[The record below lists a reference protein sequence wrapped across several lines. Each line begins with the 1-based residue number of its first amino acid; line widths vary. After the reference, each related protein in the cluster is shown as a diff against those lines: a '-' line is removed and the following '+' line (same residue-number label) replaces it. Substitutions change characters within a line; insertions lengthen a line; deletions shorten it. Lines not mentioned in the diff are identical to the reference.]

1 MTVISILQ
9 INFDLTTI
17 AAILTVVGYSVND
30 TVVLFDRIRENLKIY
45 NELFTTITVDKNTD
59 EYWVEAIDLYFSL
72 SEEKKETL
80 MKIIK
85 QTMIDTISNV
95 LGVIDG
101 NSTLDNFSK
110 ELTLYVEEM
119 ENDGELQ
126 DLFLEFIEE
135 INE

>member
-1 MTVISILQ
+1 MNEDFIKALYKSI
-9 INFDLTTI
+9 II
-17 AAILTVVGYSVND
+17 
-30 TVVLFDRIRENLKIY
+30 ENLKIY
-45 NELFTTITVDKNTD
+45 NELYNTIKVNKNTD
-59 EYWVEAIDLYFSL
+59 EYWVEAIDLYSSL
-72 SEEKKETL
+72 SEEKKKTL

-101 NSTLDNFSK
+101 NSTLDDFSK
-110 ELTLYVEEM
+110 ELTLYIEGM
-119 ENDGELQ
+119 ENGGELQ

>member
-1 MTVISILQ
+1 MNEDFIKALYKSIVI
-9 INFDLTTI
+9 
-17 AAILTVVGYSVND
+17 
-30 TVVLFDRIRENLKIY
+30 ENLKIY
-45 NELFTTITVDKNTD
+45 NELFNTITVNKNTD
-59 EYWVEAIDLYFSL
+59 EYWVEALDLYSSL
-72 SEEKKETL
+72 SEENKKTL

-110 ELTLYVEEM
+110 ELTLYIEEM
-119 ENDGELQ
+119 ENNDDLQ
-126 DLFLEFIEE
+126 DLFLEFIED

>member
-1 MTVISILQ
+1 MNEDFIKALYKSIVI
-9 INFDLTTI
+9 
-17 AAILTVVGYSVND
+17 
-30 TVVLFDRIRENLKIY
+30 ENLKIY
-45 NELFTTITVDKNTD
+45 NELYTTITVNSNTD
-59 EYWVEAIDLYFSL
+59 EYWVEALDLYSSL
-72 SEEKKETL
+72 SEEQKQTL

-110 ELTLYVEEM
+110 ELTLYVEKM

-126 DLFLEFIEE
+126 DLFLEYIEE